1 MEYIVSISSQTKN
14 FLFSLGF
21 GAVIGAFY
29 DFLRIVRICIS
40 DSLKI
45 LYIFDFLFVFVSA
58 VATFLFCLGTT
69 DGEIRLYIILG
80 EILGFLIYY
89 FSFGIIA
96 VRFSEKTVL
105 KIKTLLSSF
114 FARLL
119 SPFGKLIAAI
129 GNSVSKMSAQSGKSA
144 KKLLKKTKMLLQ
156 RHKALLYN
164 LDGKMHNYCKKA
176 KQTGVKKQ

>member
-1 MEYIVSISSQTKN
+1 MEYIVGISSQTKN

-21 GAVIGAFY
+21 GAIIGAFY
-29 DFLRIVRICIS
+29 DFLRIVRICLS
-40 DSLKI
+40 DSLKL
-45 LYIFDFLFVFVSA
+45 LYIFDFLFVFISA
-58 VATFLFCLGTT
+58 IATFLFCLGTT

-114 FARLL
+114 FSRLL
-119 SPFGKLIAAI
+119 SPFQKLIAI
-129 GNSVSKMSAQSGKSA
+129 IEKSA
-144 KKLLKKTKMLLQ
+144 KKLLKKAKMLLQ